1 MVPGTGR
8 GRSTQRG
15 VVLLIALIVLVAMTL
30 GGIALVR
37 SVDLTNIIAGN
48 LAFKQAATH
57 SGDAGVEQAIVW
69 LETNKNGILLNNDQP
84 AEGYSANGNNSL
96 RSPLAGQSWDTYWSS
111 LPTNRIKTLNTDAS
125 GNTVSYIIDRMCA
138 LTGDPASG
146 AQCSSSVVVSS
157 PGGMEEEGGTKS
169 ISPPSGIYYRIT
181 ARIVGPKN
189 TVSYVQAMVSM

>member
-1 MVPGTGR
+1 MPGTGR

-57 SGDAGVEQAIVW
+57 SGDAGIEQAIVW
-69 LETNKNGILLNNDQP
+69 LETNKNGTLLNSDQP
-84 AEGYSANGNNSL
+84 SEGYSANGNNSL
-96 RSPLAGQSWDTYWSS
+96 RSPSAGQSWDAYWSS

-125 GNTVSYIIDRMCA
+125 GNTVSYIIDRMCSLA
-138 LTGDPASG
+138 GDPATG

-157 PGGMEEEGGTKS
+157 PGGMEEEGGAKS

-181 ARIVGPKN
+181 SRIVGPKN